1 MLITRSI
8 KSACGDLRYQNS
20 YLCVAANQDSKL
32 AQHSQ
37 LRLGILGA
45 ARIAPTALLQP
56 AQFVPGVQIGALA
69 ARDQARAE
77 AFATQYH
84 IPQVHNSYAA
94 LIDDPTIDAIYN
106 PLPNSLHYEWTV
118 RALRAGKHVLC
129 EKPIAANATEAEE
142 MAKVAQETGRV
153 LMEAFHYRYHPLLL
167 RAKAILESGEL
178 GALRH
183 IEATFC
189 TLLLRQNDIRYRYEL
204 AGGATMD
211 LGCYTVNLIRYL
223 AGTEPT
229 VVRAQAKLATP
240 QVDRSMEAAFR
251 FSTGCTAHMV
261 NSFLSPNLI
270 RITAKVSGERGELYI
285 LNPFV
290 PHRLHWLTVRT
301 AAGKRRE
308 RFPGE
313 TTYTHQLRAF
323 VQAVRGETTIP
334 TDGVDGV
341 ANMRVIDAIYE
352 KAGMK
357 RRGVGTS

>member
-1 MLITRSI
+1 
-8 KSACGDLRYQNS
+8 
-20 YLCVAANQDSKL
+20 L

-37 LRLGILGA
+37 LRIGILGA
-45 ARIAPTALLQP
+45 ARIAPAALIHP
-56 AQFVPGVQIGALA
+56 AQLVPDVQIAALA

-94 LIDDPTIDAIYN
+94 LIDDPTIDAVYN
-106 PLPNSLHYEWTV
+106 PLPNSLHAEWTV

-129 EKPIAANATEAEE
+129 EKPLAANAAEAAE

-167 RAKAILESGEL
+167 RAKAILDSGEL

-211 LGCYTVNLIRYL
+211 LGCYTVNLIRYF
-223 AGTEPT
+223 AGAEPN
-229 VVRAQAKLATP
+229 VVRAQAKLAAP
-240 QVDRSMEAAFR
+240 QVDRSMEAVFR
-251 FSTGCTAHMV
+251 FSNGCTAHML

-270 RITAKVSGERGELYI
+270 RITAKIIGERGELYI

-290 PHRLHWLTVRT
+290 PHRLHWLTVHT

-313 TTYTHQLRAF
+313 TTYTYQLRAF

-334 TDGVDGV
+334 TDAVDGV

-357 RRGVGTS
+357 PRGMGTP

>member
-1 MLITRSI
+1 M
-8 KSACGDLRYQNS
+8 
-20 YLCVAANQDSKL
+20 

-37 LRLGILGA
+37 LRIGLLGA
-45 ARIAPTALLQP
+45 ARIAPVALIQP
-56 AQFVPGVQIGALA
+56 AQLVPDVQIAALA

-77 AFATQYH
+77 AFAAQYH
-84 IPQVHNSYAA
+84 IPQIHNSYAA
-94 LIDDPTIDAIYN
+94 LLDDPTIDAIYN
-106 PLPNSLHYEWTV
+106 PLPNSFHYAWTV

-129 EKPIAANATEAEE
+129 EKPIAANATEAAA
-142 MAKVAQETGRV
+142 MVKVAQETGRV
-153 LMEAFHYRYHPLLL
+153 LMEAFHYRYHPLLS
-167 RAKAILESGEL
+167 RAKALLDSGEL

-183 IEATFC
+183 IEAKFC
-189 TLLLRQNDIRYRYEL
+189 TLLLRQNDIRYRYDL

-223 AGTEPT
+223 AGAEPT
-229 VVRAQAKLATP
+229 VVRAQAKLAAP
-240 QVDRSMEAAFR
+240 QVDRSMEADFR
-251 FSTGCTAHMV
+251 FPNGCTAHIL

-270 RITAKVSGERGELYI
+270 RITAKAICERGELYI

-323 VQAVRGETTIP
+323 VQAVRGEATIP

-352 KAGMK
+352 KAGLK
-357 RRGVGTS
+357 LRGTRTA